1 MTSANYYAI
10 GTFTKQ
16 NVRSTAM
23 LNVRI
28 LQRLASLQV
37 CLNYQFFDKMHSV
50 IIKPISKF
58 HTYLYDIFWFLIYHF
73 RASDTVD
80 INKNWFSFLD
90 HIDNRNDSKRY
101 NYGRGLSKCLFLSL
115 IFISITIIQLFL
127 IFISRMLQVRLSIG
141 R

>member
-28 LQRLASLQV
+28 LQRLTSLQV

-50 IIKPISKF
+50 NISF
-58 HTYLYDIFWFLIYHF
+58 ILI
-73 RASDTVD
+73 STT
-80 INKNWFSFLD
+80 SFGSSSTTLEPVTQ
-90 HIDNRNDSKRY
+90 STSTKT
-101 NYGRGLSKCLFLSL
+101 GSPSSTTLTTA
-115 IFISITIIQLFL
+115 TILNGTTMVEGYQNAYFC
-127 IFISRMLQVRLSIG
+127 RLSDSYLNNNYSIIPDIYL
-141 R
+141 